1 MEREDIKKE
10 IYALIEKS
18 VGKKKLKPGDVFKK
32 IVANH
37 EGVQKS
43 DAKAALRELMDA
55 GTLVY
60 SYKGGSYVELPPKE

>member
-1 MEREDIKKE
+1 MDIEDIKKE

-18 VGKKKLKPGDVFKK
+18 VGKKKLKPGDLFKK
-32 IVANH
+32 VAADH
-37 EGVQKS
+37 GVEKKEV
-43 DAKAALRELMDA
+43 KAALKELMDA